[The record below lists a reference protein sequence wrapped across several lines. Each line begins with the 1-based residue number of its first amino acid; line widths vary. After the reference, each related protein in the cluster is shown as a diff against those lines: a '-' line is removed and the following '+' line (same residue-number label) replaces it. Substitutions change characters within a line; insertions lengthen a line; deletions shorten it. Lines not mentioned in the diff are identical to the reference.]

1 MEINERQGI
10 IIWVYTLKPLKQLKR
25 FGLIHYVSKKM
36 KYVLLYV
43 DQTGIEETMKT
54 LNKLHFVRK
63 TEVSHR
69 PEISM
74 KFDHILEEIQHEN
87 DNSESKDVDST
98 NEH

>member
-43 DQTGIEETMKT
+43 DQKRIEETLKT
-54 LNKLHFVRK
+54 LDKLHFVRK

-74 KFDHILEEIQHEN
+74 EFDHILEEIQHEN
-87 DNSESKDVDST
+87 ENNQGE
-98 NEH
+98 